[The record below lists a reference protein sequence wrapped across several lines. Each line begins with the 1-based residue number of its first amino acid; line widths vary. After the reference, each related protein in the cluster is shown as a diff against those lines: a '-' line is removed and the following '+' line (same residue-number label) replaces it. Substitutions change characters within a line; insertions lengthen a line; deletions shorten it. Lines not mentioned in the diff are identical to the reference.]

1 MSYISWD
8 AMKMQSSQRLMLC
21 LKWIRG
27 QQKQLEALQIVNVM
41 EEDHKTSAEHIW
53 EYKTETKTPKCT
65 QLSKVMQMKNQ
76 HGEIESLKALEN

>member
-1 MSYISWD
+1 MRRDED
-8 AMKMQSSQRLMLC
+8 AIKPKIDVVSEVNKRPA
-21 LKWIRG
+21 KA
-27 QQKQLEALQIVNVM
+27 LEAIQIVNVM

-65 QLSKVMQMKNQ
+65 QLSKFMQMKNQ

>member
-1 MSYISWD
+1 
-8 AMKMQSSQRLMLC
+8 
-21 LKWIRG
+21 
-27 QQKQLEALQIVNVM
+27 M
-41 EEDHKTSAEHIW
+41 EEDHKTSAEHIC